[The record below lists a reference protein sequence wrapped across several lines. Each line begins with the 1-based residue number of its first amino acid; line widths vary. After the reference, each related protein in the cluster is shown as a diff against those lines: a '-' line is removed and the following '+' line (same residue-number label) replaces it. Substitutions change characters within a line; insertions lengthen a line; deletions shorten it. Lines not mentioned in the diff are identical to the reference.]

1 MDNRD
6 AKRKRPITC
15 LESGVT
21 YDSAYRA
28 AKELGF
34 ADSRNIFRSI
44 QRGTCT
50 QGLHFYY
57 ADEPKPAPEFF
68 IPPNRAPRPVVCLD
82 TGEAFESAFQAG
94 RAFGITPGGVRTSA
108 STGVKRGG
116 LHFYYGDEPK
126 PAPEFFRERHS
137 KTRPIVCLE
146 TGETFVGNPAAAR
159 PLHVSP
165 AAISQAVR
173 DGTPIDGLH
182 FYHGDEPK
190 PAPEFFKPAID
201 LEELAGEI
209 ASKVDGAGLTPV
221 IEKEIVHYEIIRS
234 LGRNGLL
241 RDITFQGGTSLR
253 LCYGSQRYSEDLDF
267 VAGDRFDS
275 LPLDDFSRTLRCDLL
290 RSYDTEVSVREPK
303 VVNDL
308 DGVGMRRWTVSVNTN
323 IARPDLPKQRIK
335 LEIASVPAHTSTVRR
350 VAVNY
355 PELAG
360 MYDDLTIRCQT
371 LEEILAD
378 KLISFSATD
387 THIRHRDL
395 WDIPW
400 IVRAQEIDFSAVAAL
415 VAAKHD
421 DYRCPVPL
429 ARMIAVGMQR
439 AHVCYADGSFTGQMQ
454 RFLSPAV
461 LDRTHDFDNHCDAL
475 NAIVERCYGRVAA
488 SLGISDQVERARR
501 RLATEISSGSI
512 SATGMPKRNL
522 GLS

>member
-1 MDNRD
+1 M
-6 AKRKRPITC
+6 APGSRPSSKKKSSITRS
-15 LESGVT
+15 SGPSGGT
-21 YDSAYRA
+21 ACFKTSPFRA
-28 AKELGF
+28 
-34 ADSRNIFRSI
+34 
-44 QRGTCT
+44 
-50 QGLHFYY
+50 GLHC
-57 ADEPKPAPEFF
+57 A
-68 IPPNRAPRPVVCLD
+68 
-82 TGEAFESAFQAG
+82 
-94 RAFGITPGGVRTSA
+94 
-108 STGVKRGG
+108 
-116 LHFYYGDEPK
+116 
-126 PAPEFFRERHS
+126 
-137 KTRPIVCLE
+137 
-146 TGETFVGNPAAAR
+146 
-159 PLHVSP
+159 
-165 AAISQAVR
+165 
-173 DGTPIDGLH
+173 
-182 FYHGDEPK
+182 
-190 PAPEFFKPAID
+190 
-201 LEELAGEI
+201 
-209 ASKVDGAGLTPV
+209 
-221 IEKEIVHYEIIRS
+221 
-234 LGRNGLL
+234 
-241 RDITFQGGTSLR
+241 

-267 VAGDRFDS
+267 VAGDKFDS

-303 VVNDL
+303 VVNGL

-454 RFLSPAV
+454 RFLSAAV

-488 SLGISDQVERARR
+488 SLGISDQVEHARR
-501 RLATEISSGSI
+501 RLATEISSGLI

-522 GLS
+522 VLS